1 MEQSLQALSKQERLE
16 QWSGKIAACR
26 GSGMTVRAW
35 CQERG
40 ISEKTYYYW
49 QRRLF
54 QELTCTQAQGSGFAD
69 ITPANVGGSGQIA
82 AKVPHLRFR
91 RLKYTTE
98 RTQRRWKRCS
108 GDCGHA
114 E

>member
-40 ISEKTYYYW
+40 ISEKNVLLLAAAAVSGINTHTGAGQRVCGYNAS
-49 QRRLF
+49 QRR
-54 QELTCTQAQGSGFAD
+54 
-69 ITPANVGGSGQIA
+69 
-82 AKVPHLRFR
+82 
-91 RLKYTTE
+91 RL
-98 RTQRRWKRCS
+98 
-108 GDCGHA
+108 
-114 E
+114 

>member
-1 MEQSLQALSKQERLE
+1 MGQSLQALSKQERLE

-54 QELTCTQAQGSGFAD
+54 QELTRNTGAGPRVCGYNASQRRRLWPNRRKG
-69 ITPANVGGSGQIA
+69 PY
-82 AKVPHLRFR
+82 LRF
-91 RLKYTTE
+91 
-98 RTQRRWKRCS
+98 
-108 GDCGHA
+108 GD
-114 E
+114 